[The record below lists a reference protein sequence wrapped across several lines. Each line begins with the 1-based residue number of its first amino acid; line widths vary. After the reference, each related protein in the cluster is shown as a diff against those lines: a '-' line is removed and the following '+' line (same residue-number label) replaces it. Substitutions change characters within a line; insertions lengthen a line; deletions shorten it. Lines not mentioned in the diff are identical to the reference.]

1 MVFFSRLKKSLLKN
15 APAFENNNQF
25 VDIYEFQILGQ
36 NLMTF
41 FFILGDDSLQLE
53 ELERVMGECL
63 RESGLELPEIDVQVN
78 IDH

>member
-1 MVFFSRLKKSLLKN
+1 MNFKFLVPIAL
-15 APAFENNNQF
+15 
-25 VDIYEFQILGQ
+25 DTGQ

-41 FFILGDDSLQLE
+41 FLILGDDSLQLE